1 MLDLKHNLAVQAYC
15 FRHFKDGG
23 PTAIARKVREIGLTK
38 VEIAPP
44 ADRAL
49 FQTTIQQFRDEGVDI
64 ASVFAPTLT
73 GNEPAERAACDFAKL
88 CGLTH
93 MTVNFALDQNVYK
106 TFALAEKLAAE
117 YELNLG
123 IHNHGCSHWLGSAA
137 VLDYVFQN
145 TSTRIGLCLDTAWA
159 QDANLNAVDAV
170 RKYACRLYGVH
181 FKDFVYDRAKK
192 HRDVVIGSGTIALP
206 ALCQALRDVG
216 YQGFAALEYEGEPE
230 NPNPALIACR
240 EAIEQ
245 CC

>member
-1 MLDLKHNLAVQAYC
+1 MIDLKRHLAVQAYC

-23 PTAIARKVREIGLTK
+23 PVAIARKVREIGLTK
-38 VEIAPP
+38 VEISPP

-49 FQTTIQQFRDEGVDI
+49 FQTTIQQFQDEGVGI

-73 GNEPAERAACDFAKL
+73 GNEPAERSACEFAQL
-88 CGLTH
+88 CGLKH
-93 MTVNFALDQNVYK
+93 MTVNFALDQNVFK

-117 YELNLG
+117 YDLNLG
-123 IHNHGCSHWLGSAA
+123 IHNHGCAHWLGSAA

-145 TSTRIGLCLDTAWA
+145 TSPRIGLCLDTAWA

-170 RKYACRLYGVH
+170 RKYARRLYGVH
-181 FKDFVYDRAKK
+181 FKDFVYTPAKK
-192 HRDVVIGSGTIALP
+192 HRDVVIGAGTIDLP
-206 ALCQALRDVG
+206 ALCQALRDID

-230 NPNPALIACR
+230 NPNTALIACR
-240 EAIEQ
+240 QAVEL